1 MEMVE
6 NWRKVTNSGFIF
18 IPAAVQERITQHHTT
33 DKEQSRAAGE
43 WWVHTYPSPSWNYL
57 ARALYDKGEDGALEK
72 MTQYL
77 PKGVYM
83 ERGYWCYSKVFISLV
98 ASVSLTENSL
108 S

>member
-6 NWRKVTNSGFIF
+6 DWRKVAKFIF
-18 IPAAVQERITQHHTT
+18 INIPDAIQERITKHHNT
-33 DKEQSRAAGE
+33 DKEQSCAAGE
-43 WWVHTYPSPSWNYL
+43 WWVHTQLSPSWNDL
-57 ARALYDKGEDGALEK
+57 ANALYRNGEDKALEK

-77 PKGVYM
+77 PKGAYM

>member
-1 MEMVE
+1 MVE
-6 NWRKVTNSGFIF
+6 DWRKVAKFIF
-18 IPAAVQERITQHHTT
+18 INIPDAIQERITKHHNT
-33 DKEQSRAAGE
+33 DKEQSCAAGE
-43 WWVHTYPSPSWNYL
+43 WWVHTQLSPSWNDL
-57 ARALYDKGEDGALEK
+57 ARALYRSGEDKALEK

-77 PKGVYM
+77 PKGAYM